1 MIVLIIVFIKYS
13 LSKTHF
19 LILTLTVKDPVTNI
33 RDIVIKKLAKGL
45 KSNRLPLNY
54 MAFFALVGLDSSRD
68 RKSRVKKL
76 YSQLIRTYRMMD
88 AKDAAKQEHKS
99 KKTISSPL

>member
-1 MIVLIIVFIKYS
+1 MIVRVVSIKS
-13 LSKTHF
+13 NLSQTHF
-19 LILTLTVKDPVTNI
+19 LTLNLTVKDPVTNI

-99 KKTISSPL
+99 KKTISSPI